1 MIARYWTARATVE
14 GARAYVDFFQ
24 RTLVPQL
31 ARLEGHRGALV
42 FDRPLDDG
50 VEITVLTLWESMEAI
65 GRFAGAAPEHA
76 VVEPEARAILRDYD
90 DRVRHLTLRL
100 DTATLRR

>member
-1 MIARYWTARATVE
+1 MALFRLHLGRQVVCSVGKGTSIRRPNTVSRNERMIARYWTARATVE
-14 GARAYVDFFQ
+14 GARAYVEFFQ

-50 VEITVLTLWESMEAI
+50 VEVTV
-65 GRFAGAAPEHA
+65 
-76 VVEPEARAILRDYD
+76 
-90 DRVRHLTLRL
+90 LTLRL
-100 DTATLRR
+100 DAAISRR

>member
-14 GARAYVDFFQ
+14 GARAYVDFFR

-31 ARLEGHRGALV
+31 ARLDGHRGALV
-42 FDRPLDDG
+42 FDRPLDNG
-50 VEITVLTLWESMEAI
+50 VEVTVLTLWESMEAI
-65 GRFAGAAPEHA
+65 ARFAGAAPERA
-76 VVEPEARAILRDYD
+76 VVEPEARAILRGYD

-100 DTATLRR
+100 DTATLRP

>member
-65 GRFAGAAPEHA
+65 GRFAGATPERA

>member
-14 GARAYVDFFQ
+14 GARAYVEIFQ
-24 RTLVPQL
+24 RMLVPQL
-31 ARLEGHRGALV
+31 ARLDGHRGALV

-50 VEITVLTLWESMEAI
+50 VEVTVLTLWESMEAI
-65 GRFAGAAPEHA
+65 ARFAGATPERA

-100 DTATLRR
+100 DTAISRR